1 MHRRRFIGSMSA
13 ASIAR
18 TGNPVTWR
26 NGGRHYR
33 RVSLPL
39 WILLIS
45 ALPLPAAEWVG
56 SKVCGNCHGEI
67 YRKYAATP
75 MAMTSGPAASATVPD
90 QSFQANAGYRYSIA
104 HRDQKL
110 VLEFG
115 KARREL
121 ANKEVREPANKEIRE
136 LAYFV
141 GSGASARSYLIAVD
155 GFLYEAPATYYSRP
169 GAWAPSPGYDRYSY
183 PFLTRAIAPACLQ
196 CHATGV
202 QSIPGTQNG
211 YQSPIFLEA
220 GVGCERCHGP
230 GAAHAASGKREAIV
244 NPAALPPEQRDSVC
258 AQCHLSG
265 EIRVDRAGKS
275 MSGFT
280 AGDKLSTCTT
290 AFVRATSSPGMK
302 VTSHVEDLA
311 QSACSR
317 ASGGRL
323 WCGSCHDP
331 HVVQHVAPP
340 PAEKAAWFRSK
351 CQNCH
356 APTVCQR
363 GDNCIAC
370 HMPGTPVT
378 DADHVVFTDH
388 SIPRHALPR
397 NRKPAAGTP
406 LVAFGGTPSGP
417 RDLGLAYAIVALR
430 EQNAVYGAR
439 AFDLLREAERQNPN
453 EPQTLSY
460 LADLYKTRK
469 DDQNAEKLY
478 RRLYA
483 LDPTLSSA
491 PTNLGA
497 YEMERGHNEEAIR
510 LFQEA
515 LRISPALVLVRL
527 NLAAALIR
535 TGKPLE
541 ARAVLEKA
549 LWFNPSFT
557 AAREMLDQ
565 IR

>member
-1 MHRRRFIGSMSA
+1 MNGLRFIVSVA
-13 ASIAR
+13 AAVTAR
-18 TGNPVTWR
+18 VAI
-26 NGGRHYR
+26 
-33 RVSLPL
+33 PL
-39 WILLIS
+39 WIPASS

-67 YRKYAATP
+67 YRKYAVTP
-75 MAMTSGPAASATVPD
+75 MAMTSGPAISAPVPD
-90 QSFQANAGYRYSIA
+90 QSFSANSGYRYSVA
-104 HRDQKL
+104 HRDQRL
-110 VLEFG
+110 LLEFG
-115 KARREL
+115 KERREL
-121 ANKEVREPANKEIRE
+121 TYKDNREPAYKDSRE
-136 LAYFV
+136 LTYFV
-141 GSGASARSYLIAVD
+141 GSGASARSYLMAID
-155 GFLYEAPATYYSRP
+155 DFLYEAPATYYSRP

-183 PFLTRAIAPACLQ
+183 PFLTRAIAPGCLQ

-202 QSIPGTQNG
+202 QPIPGTQNG
-211 YQSPIFLEA
+211 YQSPPFLES

-230 GAAHAASGKREAIV
+230 GAAHAASGRREDIV

-275 MSGFT
+275 MTGFT
-280 AGDKLSTCTT
+280 AGDKLSAYTI

-317 ASGGRL
+317 SSGGRL
-323 WCGSCHDP
+323 WCGTCHDP
-331 HVVQHVAPP
+331 HVVPTQ
-340 PAEKAAWFRSK
+340 AEKAAWFRSK
-351 CQNCH
+351 CQTCH
-356 APTVCQR
+356 APSVCQR

-378 DADHVVFTDH
+378 DADHVVYTDH
-388 SIPRHALPR
+388 SIPRRAQPR
-397 NRKPAAGTP
+397 NRKPAASAP
-406 LVAFGGTPSGP
+406 LVAFGGAPSGP

-430 EQNAVYGAR
+430 EQNAVYGTR
-439 AFDLLREAERQNPN
+439 AFDLLREAERQDAN
-453 EPQTLSY
+453 EPQTLAY

-469 DDQNAEKLY
+469 DDQSAERLY

-483 LDPTLSSA
+483 LDPTQSSA

-535 TGKPLE
+535 TGKTAE
-541 ARAVLEKA
+541 ARTVLEKA
-549 LWFNPSFT
+549 LQFNPSFT
-557 AAREMLDQ
+557 AAREMLDR

>member
-1 MHRRRFIGSMSA
+1 MNRRRFVTRVVPA
-13 ASIAR
+13 AVLL
-18 TGNPVTWR
+18 GLV
-26 NGGRHYR
+26 
-33 RVSLPL
+33 LPL
-39 WILLIS
+39 S
-45 ALPLPAAEWVG
+45 AAEWVG
-56 SKVCGNCHGEI
+56 SKACGNCHGEI
-67 YRKYAATP
+67 YRKYAATA
-75 MAMTSGPAASATVPD
+75 MALTSGPAAFATVPE
-90 QSFQANAGYRYSIA
+90 QSFSANSGYRYSIV
-104 HRDQKL
+104 HRDRRL

-115 KARREL
+115 KER
-121 ANKEVREPANKEIRE
+121 RE

-141 GSGASARSYLIAVD
+141 GSGASARSYLMAVD
-155 GFLYEAPATYYSRP
+155 GFLYEAPATYYSRL

-183 PFLTRAIAPACLQ
+183 PFLTRAIAPGCLQ
-196 CHATGV
+196 CHATRV
-202 QSIPGTQNG
+202 QPIAGTQNG
-211 YQSPIFLEA
+211 FRSPPFLEG

-230 GAAHAASGKREAIV
+230 GTAHAASGKREDIV
-244 NPAALPPEQRDSVC
+244 NPSALPAEQRDSVC

-265 EIRVDRAGKS
+265 EIRVDRVGKS
-275 MSGFT
+275 MTAFT
-280 AGDKLSTCTT
+280 AGDKLSSYTT
-290 AFVRATSSPGMK
+290 TFVRTTSSRGMK

-317 ASGGRL
+317 ASGDRL

-331 HVVQHVAPP
+331 HFVPP

-356 APTVCQR
+356 APKVCQR
-363 GDNCIAC
+363 GDNCISC

-378 DADHVVFTDH
+378 DADHVVYTDH
-388 SIPRHALPR
+388 SIPRRALPR
-397 NRKPAAGTP
+397 NRKAAADAP
-406 LVAFGGTPSGP
+406 LSAFGGANASTTAGP

-439 AFDLLREAERQNPN
+439 AFDLLREAERQDPN

-469 DDQNAEKLY
+469 DDRNAERLY

-483 LDPTLSSA
+483 IDPTQSSA

-497 YEMERGHNEEAIR
+497 YEMERGHDEQAIR

-527 NLAAALIR
+527 NLAVALVR
-535 TGKPLE
+535 TGNSAE
-541 ARAVLEKA
+541 ARSTLEKA
-549 LWFNPSFT
+549 LWFNPSFG
-557 AAREMLDQ
+557 AAREMLDR

>member
-1 MHRRRFIGSMSA
+1 MNRLRLIGGMA
-13 ASIAR
+13 ARGAAR
-18 TGNPVTWR
+18 TG
-26 NGGRHYR
+26 GG
-33 RVSLPL
+33 L
-39 WILLIS
+39 WILAIA
-45 ALPLPAAEWVG
+45 ALPLPAAEWAG
-56 SKVCGNCHGEI
+56 SKVCGSCHGEI
-67 YRKYAATP
+67 YRKFAVTP
-75 MAMTSGPAASATVPD
+75 MATTSGSAVSAAVPD
-90 QSFQANAGYRYSIA
+90 QSFAANGGYRYSIV
-104 HRDQKL
+104 HRDRKL

-115 KARREL
+115 QER
-121 ANKEVREPANKEIRE
+121 RE

-141 GSGASARSYLIAVD
+141 GSGASARSYLMAVD
-155 GFLYEAPATYYSRP
+155 SFLYEAPATYYSRT

-183 PFLTRAIAPACLQ
+183 PFLTRAIAPGCLQ

-202 QSIPGTQNG
+202 QPIPGTQNG
-211 YQSPIFLEA
+211 YRSPVFLEG

-230 GAAHAASGKREAIV
+230 GAAHAASGRREDIV
-244 NPAALPPEQRDSVC
+244 NPAALPSEQRDSVC

-275 MSGFT
+275 MSEFT
-280 AGDKLSTCTT
+280 AGDKLSTYTT
-290 AFVRATSSPGMK
+290 AFVRAASSPGMK

-317 ASGGRL
+317 ASGDRL
-323 WCGSCHDP
+323 WCGTCHDP
-331 HVVQHVAPP
+331 HVVSHVAPR

-351 CQNCH
+351 CQTCH
-356 APTVCQR
+356 APSVCKR

-370 HMPGTPVT
+370 HMPGTPVS

-388 SIPRHALPR
+388 SIPRRASPR
-397 NRKPAAGTP
+397 NRKPAAGAP
-406 LVAFGGTPSGP
+406 LVAFGGKPSGT

-430 EQNAVYGAR
+430 EQNAVYSTR

-469 DDQNAEKLY
+469 DDQNAERLY
-478 RRLYA
+478 RRLYS
-483 LDPTLSSA
+483 LDPTQSSA

-510 LFQEA
+510 LFEEA

-535 TGKPLE
+535 TGKTPE

-549 LWFNPSFT
+549 LWFNPSIT
-557 AAREMLDQ
+557 AAREMLDR

>member
-1 MHRRRFIGSMSA
+1 
-13 ASIAR
+13 
-18 TGNPVTWR
+18 
-26 NGGRHYR
+26 
-33 RVSLPL
+33 
-39 WILLIS
+39 
-45 ALPLPAAEWVG
+45 
-56 SKVCGNCHGEI
+56 
-67 YRKYAATP
+67 
-75 MAMTSGPAASATVPD
+75 MAKTSGPATSAAVPG
-90 QSFQANAGYRYSIA
+90 QSFSANSGYRYSIV

-115 KARREL
+115 KERREL
-121 ANKEVREPANKEIRE
+121 TYKEIRE

-141 GSGASARSYLIAVD
+141 GSGAVARSYLIAVD
-155 GFLYEAPATYYSRP
+155 DFLYEAPATYYSRP

-183 PFLTRAIAPACLQ
+183 PFLTRAIAPGCLQ

-202 QSIPGTQNG
+202 QAIPGTQNG
-211 YQSPIFLEA
+211 YQSPAFLEA

-230 GAAHAASGKREAIV
+230 GAAHAASGKREDIV
-244 NPAALPPEQRDSVC
+244 NPVLLPPEQRDSVC

-275 MSGFT
+275 MAGFT
-280 AGDKLSTCTT
+280 AGDKLSSYTT

-317 ASGGRL
+317 ASGDRL

-331 HVVQHVAPP
+331 HVTPP

-351 CQNCH
+351 CQTCH
-356 APTVCQR
+356 APTVCKR

-370 HMPGTPVT
+370 HMPRAPVT
-378 DADHVVFTDH
+378 DADHVVYTDH
-388 SIPRHALPR
+388 SIPRRALAR
-397 NRKPAAGTP
+397 NRKPPAGAP
-406 LVAFGGTPSGP
+406 LAAFGGTPPSPRDLG

-430 EQNAVYGAR
+430 EQNAVYSTR
-439 AFDLLREAERQNPN
+439 AFDLLREAERQDPN

-483 LDPTLSSA
+483 LDPTQSSA

-535 TGKPLE
+535 TGKTLE
-541 ARAVLEKA
+541 ARTVLEKA
-549 LWFNPSFT
+549 LQFNPSFT
-557 AAREMLDQ
+557 AAREMLDR

>member
-1 MHRRRFIGSMSA
+1 MNGLRFIASVASA
-13 ASIAR
+13 GVFA
-18 TGNPVTWR
+18 
-26 NGGRHYR
+26 
-33 RVSLPL
+33 
-39 WILLIS
+39 IS

-56 SKVCGNCHGEI
+56 SKVCGNCHAEI
-67 YRKYAATP
+67 YRKYAASP
-75 MAMTSGPAASATVPD
+75 MALTSGPAASASVPE
-90 QSFQANAGYRYSIA
+90 QSFSANSGYRYSIV
-104 HRDQKL
+104 HRDRRL
-110 VLEFG
+110 ILEFG
-115 KARREL
+115 TER
-121 ANKEVREPANKEIRE
+121 RE
-136 LAYFV
+136 LAYFM
-141 GSGASARSYLIAVD
+141 GSGASARSYLMAVD

-183 PFLTRAIAPACLQ
+183 PFLTRAIAPGCLQ

-202 QSIPGTQNG
+202 QPITGTQNG
-211 YQSPIFLEA
+211 FRSPPFLEG

-230 GAAHAASGKREAIV
+230 GAAHAASGKRADIV
-244 NPAALPPEQRDSVC
+244 NPAALPAEQRDSVC

-275 MSGFT
+275 MSAYT
-280 AGDKLSTCTT
+280 AGDKLSSYTT
-290 AFVRATSSPGMK
+290 AFVRTTSSRGMK

-317 ASGGRL
+317 ASGDRL
-323 WCGSCHDP
+323 WCGTCHDP
-331 HVVQHVAPP
+331 HFAPP
-340 PAEKAAWFRSK
+340 PAQKAAWFRSK

-356 APTVCQR
+356 APKVCQQ

-378 DADHVVFTDH
+378 DADHVVYTDH
-388 SIPRHALPR
+388 SIPRRALAR
-397 NRKPAAGTP
+397 TRKPATDAA
-406 LVAFGGTPSGP
+406 LAAFGGTNVSRTAGP

-430 EQNAVYGAR
+430 EQNAVYSTR
-439 AFDLLREAERQNPN
+439 AFDLLREAERQDPN

-469 DDQNAEKLY
+469 DDQNAERLY
-478 RRLYA
+478 RRLYV
-483 LDPTLSSA
+483 LDPTQSSA

-510 LFQEA
+510 LFQDA

-527 NLAAALIR
+527 NLAVALIR
-535 TGKPLE
+535 TGKSAE
-541 ARAVLEKA
+541 ARTVLEKA
-549 LWFNPSFT
+549 LWFNPSFG
-557 AAREMLDQ
+557 AAREMLDR

>member
-1 MHRRRFIGSMSA
+1 MTK
-13 ASIAR
+13 R
-18 TGNPVTWR
+18 TGREACPKF
-26 NGGRHYR
+26 
-33 RVSLPL
+33 LL

-45 ALPLPAAEWVG
+45 ALPLPAAQWAG
-56 SKVCGNCHGEI
+56 SKVCGKCHGEI
-67 YRKYAATP
+67 YRTYSATP
-75 MAMTSGPAASATVPD
+75 MAMTSGPAASAAVPE
-90 QSFQANAGYRYSIA
+90 QSFSANSGYRYSIV
-104 HRDQKL
+104 HQNQKL
-110 VLEFG
+110 ILEFG
-115 KARREL
+115 KQR
-121 ANKEVREPANKEIRE
+121 RE

-141 GSGASARSYLIAVD
+141 GSGAAARSYLIAVD
-155 GFLYEAPATYYSRP
+155 DFLYEAPATYYSRT

-183 PFLTRAIAPACLQ
+183 PFLTRAIAPGCLQ

-202 QSIPGTQNG
+202 QPLAGTQNG
-211 YQSPIFLEA
+211 YQSPPFLEA

-230 GAAHAASGKREAIV
+230 GAAHAASGKRADIV

-265 EIRVDRAGKS
+265 EIRIDRAGKS
-275 MSGFT
+275 MTEFI
-280 AGDKLSTCTT
+280 AGDKLSTYTT
-290 AFVRATSSPGMK
+290 AFVRTASPGIK

-331 HVVQHVAPP
+331 HVVPP
-340 PAEKAAWFRSK
+340 QTEKAAWFRSK

-356 APTVCQR
+356 APAVCKR
-363 GDNCIAC
+363 GDNCISC

-378 DADHVVFTDH
+378 DADHVVYTDH
-388 SIPRHALPR
+388 SIPRRALIR
-397 NRKPAAGTP
+397 NRKPAADAP
-406 LVAFGGTPSGP
+406 LAAFGATNAGTNAGTAASP
-417 RDLGLAYAIVALR
+417 RDLGLAYAVVALR
-430 EQNAVYGAR
+430 DQSAIYGVR
-439 AFDLLREAERQNPN
+439 AFDLLREAERQDPN

-469 DDQNAEKLY
+469 DDRTAETLY

-491 PTNLGA
+491 PMNLGA
-497 YEMERGHNEEAIR
+497 YEMERGHMDEAVR

-515 LRISPALVLVRL
+515 LRISPALVLVRM
-527 NLAAALIR
+527 NLAVALIR
-535 TGKPLE
+535 TGKVAE
-541 ARAVLEKA
+541 ARTDLEKA

-557 AAREMLDQ
+557 AARELLDR